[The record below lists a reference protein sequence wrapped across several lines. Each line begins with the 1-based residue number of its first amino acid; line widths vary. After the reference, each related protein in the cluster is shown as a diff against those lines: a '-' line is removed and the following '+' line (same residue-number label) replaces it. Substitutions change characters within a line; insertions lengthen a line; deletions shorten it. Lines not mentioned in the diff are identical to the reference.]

1 MKSYNSNIDNIVYFI
16 VLINTSLSPVVR
28 KIRRRNHRQ
37 EAIVLLIYYLNK
49 KDNGVPYKFVKDLF
63 IRSINVYNFWELTSS
78 LQKSKIIYK
87 QQNKFYLTDKGRV
100 WARQLHQDIKKEYNE
115 ILKLYRTY
123 K

>member
-1 MKSYNSNIDNIVYFI
+1 MSQ
-16 VLINTSLSPVVR
+16 VVR

-37 EAIVLLIYYLNK
+37 EAIILLVYYLDKGN
-49 KDNGVPYKFVKDLF
+49 NGVPYRLIKDVF
-63 IRSINVYNFWELTSS
+63 FRGINKYNFWELASS
-78 LQKSKIIYK
+78 LQQSKLAYTEH
-87 QQNKFYLTDKGRV
+87 NKFYLTDKGRV